1 VNPGLVACLIASI
14 LVGAAAAGLMLTA
27 GWGWLAALA
36 GYSFSGSVAL
46 VAATLA
52 ARPGE
57 RPVPVPVP
65 ARPALRKLPAL
76 ALTARIG

>member
-27 GWGWLAALA
+27 GWGWLAALVV
-36 GYSFSGSVAL
+36 YSFSGSLAL

-57 RPVPVPVP
+57 RPVPVP
-65 ARPALRKLPAL
+65 ARPALRKLPPL